1 MNDEQMFALWNYVL
15 NKSNITEED
24 IISIANRKSTGV
36 FNKIRF
42 NIVFEL
48 LLNVISCFIIL
59 YFIYYYEEDS
69 FIISLIF
76 FSSYI
81 ILIVWLNLKY
91 YFRLNRINE
100 KNIINS
106 IKQKIDILNR
116 YINTL
121 KLYNLFIGSMIY
133 FFCLYLVI
141 KNSELTNWTIL
152 EICFFSVFGLM
163 VAKLIEKEMIFN
175 LYGKHL
181 ERLQDIYFRM
191 KKFDLNN

>member
-15 NKSNITEED
+15 NKSNITEEE
-24 IISIANRKSTGV
+24 IISIANRKSTGI

-48 LLNVISCFIIL
+48 LLNVISCFVIL
-59 YFIYYYEEDS
+59 YFIHNHEEDS
-69 FIISLIF
+69 FIISLIL
-76 FSSYI
+76 FSSYM
-81 ILIVWLNLKY
+81 ILIVWFYLKY
-91 YFRLNRINE
+91 YFRLDRINE

-121 KLYNLFIGSMIY
+121 KLYNLFIGPLIY
-133 FFCLYLVI
+133 FFCLYLVF
-141 KNSELTNWTIL
+141 KNSELTHWTIL
-152 EICFFSVFGLM
+152 EICFFSVLGLM

-181 ERLQDIYFRM
+181 ERLQDIYFGM
-191 KKFDLNN
+191 KTIDSNN